1 MNFFIV
7 LVKSY
12 LISLIRLQ
20 RVMKKEWFLC
30 FLRSL
35 LINYLIT
42 LSLEKEIIVLEKLLE
57 KVLNFGSKKQSVRTL
72 PPGSLCT
79 DPLPSGKIGGGGE
92 YVHRLLP
99 EQFSSLK

>member
-79 DPLPSGKIGGGGE
+79 DSLPSGKIAGGGGM
-92 YVHRLLP
+92 YTGYSLSSFLP
-99 EQFSSLK
+99 

>member
-20 RVMKKEWFLC
+20 LVMKKALFLC

-35 LINYLIT
+35 LIKYLIT
-42 LSLEKEIIVLEKLLE
+42 LSLEKEIIVLEKRLE
-57 KVLNFGSKKQSVRTL
+57 KVLNFGSKKKTSVRTL
-72 PPGSLCT
+72 PPW
-79 DPLPSGKIGGGGE
+79 
-92 YVHRLLP
+92 
-99 EQFSSLK
+99 

>member
-1 MNFFIV
+1 MKGLEICFST
-7 LVKSY
+7 LQQ

-79 DPLPSGKIGGGGE
+79 DPLPSGKIGGG
-92 YVHRLLP
+92 VCTQATP
-99 EQFSSLK
+99 